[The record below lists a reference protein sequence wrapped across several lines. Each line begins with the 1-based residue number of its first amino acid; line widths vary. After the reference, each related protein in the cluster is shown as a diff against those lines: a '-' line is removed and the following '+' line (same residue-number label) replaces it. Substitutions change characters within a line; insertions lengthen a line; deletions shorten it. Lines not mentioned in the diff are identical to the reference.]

1 MKPINPNSGFH
12 KKSLIWSQKTG
23 KLFQYIGKVFQWN
36 KKGILKWIVWL
47 GIAFVVAL
55 FGWMQAYVYNDL
67 PDVSTIKD
75 MIFSQATVITD
86 RNGEELYKLFDQN
99 RQYVSFDDISEDMI
113 NAIIAMED
121 QRYWEHSGLDA
132 MGIIR
137 AWFKTLGWSTQGA
150 STIPQQLV
158 MNLLLYR
165 WTSFGEKVTRKL
177 KEMVLTKRL
186 DKTLESQ
193 IRKENRWLSNQELRR
208 KMKETILELYLNYIF
223 LGNNAYGIEAASQT
237 YFGTSANNLGIME
250 SAVIASIPKWPSIY
264 EPYRNRARLMGEIR
278 ITDSQ
283 WNIIA
288 PSTGLQQQAFE
299 GVVSAMQNIRFSTR
313 DSSSAILRSIS
324 NDSETRISYE
334 WVSFRARYVSGRKD
348 LALARMFEDGY
359 ITADELQD
367 ALIKSI
373 NYKFRSHT
381 FAIKAPHFVHWIEE
395 LLEKEYDTE
404 LIQEWWLIVKTS
416 LDWTIQQQIEE
427 TFAAT
432 KSELPTY
439 GANNKAM
446 IYLDSTNGDVLAY
459 VWSTDYFNEDIEGK
473 NDIIRRKRQIWSSI
487 KPLIYALWFQ
497 ELPINLDTPIF
508 DIPFN
513 VGGDEPNNA
522 DGEFMGLLPL
532 RQALAFSRNI
542 PAVKMFLALG
552 WEAIAKPRLQQLWL
566 KSLLDNVEYGYPMAL
581 GAGEVTMLELA
592 DAYSQLSRQGE
603 RVAIN
608 PILEIRSR
616 DGTLLYEKEVE
627 TSESVITPAAASLVW
642 EILSNTSNM
651 PSSWVNML
659 SIGWLRLATK
669 SGTSDV
675 KTPNGNRPRDGW
687 IATYTPSRVGIFW
700 VGNTNGA
707 PMNRSAFW
715 GTVLWWDMRSFYRW
729 LITNN
734 LIANESL
741 TPIETIEM
749 QVSELTGL
757 PVWENTPSD
766 FVVTTRGNT
775 NNQPGS
781 TDMGAN
787 PIEFDALCNGLAW
800 PYTPLE
806 DLRNGYIIQP
816 YTFMP
821 NNRDLEDIRL
831 WRTRAMETGTGW
843 LEDLSSEARERAL
856 ATTYNFNNIF
866 ITTPIDPCEDRI
878 PKEDQRIAV
887 EIILPKIGWDIAR
900 NSSITYRVDSPK
912 MIREVSIFVDDE
924 LVGRN
929 RYSPARTNIVD
940 AVTITIPETIP
951 AGDVVIKTVAAD
963 IVWFSNTASQT
974 MTLINTDNN
983 PPRIDSQRVVNN
995 NDGTYDI
1002 RLFIVDDE
1010 SYVVGWSL
1018 QKDGETVHTID
1029 GSVVSYT
1036 TSELWSYQVIAEDF
1050 YGNVLNETI
1059 TVNP

>member
-1 MKPINPNSGFH
+1 MKPINPNSGFR
-12 KKSLIWSQKTG
+12 KKSLMWSKKSGQW
-23 KLFQYIGKVFQWN
+23 FQWFGNIFQWN
-36 KKGILKWIVWL
+36 KKGIIKWVIWL
-47 GIAFVVAL
+47 GIAFLIGL

-75 MIFSQATVITD
+75 MVFSQATVITD
-86 RNGEELYKLFDQN
+86 RNDQELYKLFDQN
-99 RQYVSFDDISEDMI
+99 RHYVPFEEISEDMI

-121 QRYWEHSGLDA
+121 QRYWDHSGLDA
-132 MGIIR
+132 MGIVR
-137 AWFKTLGWSTQGA
+137 AGLKTIGWSTQWA

-165 WTSFGEKVTRKL
+165 WTSFAEKVTRKL

-186 DKTLESQ
+186 DRTLESQ
-193 IRKENRWLSNQELRR
+193 IRSENRWLNNQELRR
-208 KMKETILELYLNYIF
+208 KMKEVTLELYLNYIF

-250 SAVIASIPKWPSIY
+250 SAIIASIPKWPSIY
-264 EPYRNRARLMGEIR
+264 EPYRNRSRLMGEIR
-278 ITDSQ
+278 ITDPQ
-283 WNIIA
+283 WNDIA
-288 PSTGLQQQAFE
+288 PSTWLQEQAYIAITDAIE
-299 GVVSAMQNIRFSTR
+299 KMRFRSN
-313 DSSSAILRSIS
+313 SSDILRSI
-324 NDSETRISYE
+324 NSETNVRISYE
-334 WVSFRARYVSGRKD
+334 WVSFTAEYMNGRKD
-348 LALARMFEDGY
+348 LALTRMFQDGY
-359 ITADELQD
+359 ITDEELKA
-367 ALIKSI
+367 ALIKWI

-395 LLEKEYDTE
+395 LLEQEYDKE

-416 LDWTIQQQIEE
+416 LDLEIQEQMEKTFRE
-427 TFAAT
+427 TQW
-432 KSELPTY
+432 ELSSF

-446 IYLDSTNGDVLAY
+446 IYLDSSNGDVLAY

-473 NDIIRRKRQIWSSI
+473 NDIIRRKRQVGSSI
-487 KPLIYALWFQ
+487 KPLIYALGFQ
-497 ELPINLDTPIF
+497 ELSINLDTPIF

-513 VGGDEPNNA
+513 VWGDEPSNA

-552 WEAIAKPRLQQLWL
+552 GEAIAKPWLQQLWL
-566 KSLLDNVEYGYPMAL
+566 NSLADNVEYGYPMAL

-627 TSESVITPAAASLVW
+627 TSESVIRPAAASLLW
-642 EILSNTSNM
+642 EILSDTSNM
-651 PSSWVNML
+651 PSGWVNML
-659 SIGWLRLATK
+659 SIRGLRMATK
-669 SGTSDV
+669 SWTSDV

-707 PMNRSAFW
+707 PMNRSAFGW
-715 GTVLWWDMRSFYRW
+715 TVLGSNMRSFYGR
-729 LITNN
+729 LLNNN

-741 TPIETIEM
+741 TSIETIEM
-749 QVSELTGL
+749 QVSKLTGL
-757 PVWENTPSD
+757 PAWEGTPSD

-775 NNQPGS
+775 NNQPWS
-781 TDMGAN
+781 TDMWAEA
-787 PIEFDALCNGLAW
+787 IEFDALCNGLAW

-806 DLRNGYIIQP
+806 DLRAWYIIQP

-821 NNRDLEDIRL
+821 NNMDLEDIRL
-831 WRTRAMETGTGW
+831 WRTRSTATETGW
-843 LEDLSSEARERAL
+843 LQDLSNEARERAL

-866 ITTPIDPCEDRI
+866 ITTPVDTCEDRI

-887 EIILPKIGWDIAR
+887 EIILPHSGWNIAR

-912 MIREVSIFVDDE
+912 MIREVSIFVNDE

-929 RYSPARTNIVD
+929 RYSPARNNIID
-940 AVTITIPETIP
+940 AITITIPNDIP
-951 AGDVVIKTVAAD
+951 TGDIVIKTVAAD
-963 IVWFSNTASQT
+963 ILWFSNIASQT
-974 MTLINTDNN
+974 MTLVNQDTN
-983 PPRIDSQRVVNN
+983 PPRIDSQRTVNN
-995 NDGTYDI
+995 DDGTYDI
-1002 RLFIVDDE
+1002 RLFVVDDE
-1010 SYVVGWSL
+1010 SYVVSSSL
-1018 QKDGETVHTID
+1018 QKNGEIVYTVK
-1029 GSVVSYT
+1029 GSVVNYT
-1036 TSELWSYQVIAEDF
+1036 TSELWSYTVIAEDF
-1050 YGNVLNETI
+1050 YGNILEETI
-1059 TVNP
+1059 TVN